1 MNDDFSL
8 VLAGMRD
15 TFVGDLPDRCDLL
28 EDCVLM
34 FGQGDE
40 DTFDE
45 LFRHIHSLKGA
56 GGTFG
61 LPVIT
66 RICHQFESFVSIARG
81 NFDSLAV
88 SHGLSYVDLLRRVS
102 ETSKQ
107 DSFLTTAIEQDLE
120 QLRMSSMPACAA
132 VLLVEPSLAA
142 RKFCQGVMESL
153 SVRLVSQDNGL
164 SALELLLHQ
173 PFDLLVAARELPDL
187 NALALVAALRES
199 GSRNKDIPV
208 ILISSNIVPPPAY
221 LNVHATIKRDAEFV
235 SILTRCAGD
244 VLAST

>member
-81 NFDSLAV
+81 NFDRGCV
-88 SHGLSYVDLLRRVS
+88 LSW
-102 ETSKQ
+102 E
-107 DSFLTTAIEQDLE
+107 
-120 QLRMSSMPACAA
+120 
-132 VLLVEPSLAA
+132 
-142 RKFCQGVMESL
+142 
-153 SVRLVSQDNGL
+153 
-164 SALELLLHQ
+164 
-173 PFDLLVAARELPDL
+173 
-187 NALALVAALRES
+187 
-199 GSRNKDIPV
+199 
-208 ILISSNIVPPPAY
+208 
-221 LNVHATIKRDAEFV
+221 
-235 SILTRCAGD
+235 
-244 VLAST
+244 